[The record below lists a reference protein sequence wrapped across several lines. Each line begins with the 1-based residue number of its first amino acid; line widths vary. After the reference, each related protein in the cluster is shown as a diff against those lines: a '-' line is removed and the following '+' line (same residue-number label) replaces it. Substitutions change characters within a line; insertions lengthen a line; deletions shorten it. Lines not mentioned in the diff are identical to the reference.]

1 MEQFYNIL
9 QVENDSVYIYLCRFS
24 VCTTTEYAFLYDK
37 CYTKI
42 VGDSGCIYCGTF
54 IDNIKYALIVFI

>member
-24 VCTTTEYAFLYDK
+24 VCTTTDHAFLYDDW
-37 CYTKI
+37 YATI
-42 VGDSGCIYCGTF
+42 VGDSGYIYCGTF
-54 IDNIKYALIVFI
+54 IDNIKYALMTFL